1 MAFLIVYARKVH
13 NDRYFVNMLVNNPGH
28 SYLDILTPSDIAYT
42 ATVLQNSGKVW
53 MEKAKNDGKVMDKK
67 ITYQFTSGEGKKRTL
82 GQSMWSDEGLAY
94 YEKALVNWKPCFRK
108 NSPEYKCLR
117 EYWNTWVEEKGKALI
132 ISGDTMSK
140 KSIYDILHT
149 RKKGED
155 TRKYAAAR
163 KKGNDDVPK
172 KKYSYET
179 DSDNEVIDI
188 GGWKSKKVNNKE
200 KEKDRERVDDESSG
214 DEEEEE
220 DGVPVVGS
228 SSDED
233 EEEEKDDDADNDE
246 DRSKIG
252 KGSQKKGTNNG
263 GKMMDRR
270 SVRMVACARAKRGI
284 NEDNDNEDI
293 EDEDDGDEDS
303 ASQVSMPLSKKGGK
317 GGRIQRKQAA
327 TGPVKKARV
336 SGRGATMSGA
346 AAAAAESPN
355 KRNRTKNKKYND
367 GGEWYVLP

>member
-42 ATVLQNSGKVW
+42 VTVLQNSGKVW

-117 EYWNTWVEEKGKALI
+117 ESWNTWVEEKGKALI

-179 DSDNEVIDI
+179 DSDDEVIDL
-188 GGWKSKKVNNKE
+188 GGWNTKKSNE
-200 KEKDRERVDDESSG
+200 KEEGEG
-214 DEEEEE
+214 
-220 DGVPVVGS
+220 P
-228 SSDED
+228 
-233 EEEEKDDDADNDE
+233 
-246 DRSKIG
+246 
-252 KGSQKKGTNNG
+252 
-263 GKMMDRR
+263 
-270 SVRMVACARAKRGI
+270 RGC
-284 NEDNDNEDI
+284 
-293 EDEDDGDEDS
+293 
-303 ASQVSMPLSKKGGK
+303 
-317 GGRIQRKQAA
+317 
-327 TGPVKKARV
+327 
-336 SGRGATMSGA
+336 
-346 AAAAAESPN
+346 
-355 KRNRTKNKKYND
+355 
-367 GGEWYVLP
+367 

>member
-1 MAFLIVYARKVH
+1 MENLMAFLIVYARKVH

-53 MEKAKNDGKVMDKK
+53 MEKANNDGKVMDKT
-67 ITYQFTSGEGKKRTL
+67 ITYQFTSGEGKKRML

-94 YEKALVNWKPCFRK
+94 YERALVNWKPCFRK
-108 NSPEYKCLR
+108 NSPEYKYLR
-117 EYWNTWVEEKGKALI
+117 EYWHNWIEGKGKDLI
-132 ISGDTMSK
+132 INGDTMSK
-140 KSIYDILHT
+140 KSIYDVLHT

-179 DSDNEVIDI
+179 DSDDEVIDL
-188 GGWKSKKVNNKE
+188 GGWKTKKANNKE
-200 KEKDRERVDDESSG
+200 KEKDQESADEESSV
-214 DEEEEE
+214 DEEE
-220 DGVPVVGS
+220 DGVPLVGS

-233 EEEEKDDDADNDE
+233 EEEEIDDDADNDK

-270 SVRMVACARAKRGI
+270 SMTTLACARAERGI
-284 NEDNDNEDI
+284 NKDYDNEDV

-317 GGRIQRKQAA
+317 GGRSQRKQAA
-327 TGPVKKARV
+327 NGPVKKARV
-336 SGRGATMSGA
+336 SGRGATMLVAA
-346 AAAAAESPN
+346 AAAAAEP
-355 KRNRTKNKKYND
+355 KRKRTKSTKYGD
-367 GGEWYVLP
+367 